1 MRIQQKMI
9 PSIRPITDL
18 RTQLNDVLAQ
28 TSETLEPIIL
38 TKNGTAS
45 CAIMS
50 TECLKG
56 LDARHSHMRAALKL
70 REGEIDSLHREYF
83 YEACEVVSRMQE
95 IIGSFGES
103 KDLLNAFPKAPSRL
117 GESDVALSARAT
129 EDLEGIAAYFS
140 DEIGDIGQAALF
152 AEKFI
157 SLLSSIS
164 DSPRKGRPFRN
175 DDLDRAYREIE
186 LEDFSVYYTFESGM
200 VTIWRVLD
208 LQRNIDRLYSIES
221 F

>member
-1 MRIQQKMI
+1 MRIQQKMV

-70 REGEIDSLHREYF
+70 REGEIDSSYRDFLFEPSN
-83 YEACEVVSRMQE
+83 VMDRMEQV
-95 IIGSFGES
+95 INSFGTS
-103 KDLLNAFPKAPSRL
+103 KDPLNAFPEDSSNLA
-117 GESDVALSARAT
+117 ECNVALSPRAT
-129 EDLEGIAAYFS
+129 EDLEGIVAYLS
-140 DEIGDIGQAALF
+140 DEIGDIDQAVSF
-152 AEKFI
+152 TKKFM

-164 DSPRKGRPFRN
+164 DSPRKGRPFR
-175 DDLDRAYREIE
+175 DSDLDGTYREVE
-186 LEDFSVYYTFESGM
+186 LDDFSVYYTFESGM
-200 VTIWRVLD
+200 TTIRRVLD
-208 LQRNIDRLYSIES
+208 LRRNIDRLYSVES